1 MVTTRPEAI
10 HLMQIVLRY
19 IKKKD
24 ALKMLKDM
32 DFEIAN
38 NTDNASLRNSI
49 KLVLKYLS
57 WKKYSL
63 IECGKRIIKWNVK
76 SCLGCSNEGLNPQ
89 KLIAEIIGVD
99 CISPTILID
108 GLEWSTCMEWKIKNK

>member
-1 MVTTRPEAI
+1 MVTTRSEAL

-38 NTDNASLRNSI
+38 NTENASLRNSI
-49 KLVLKYLS
+49 KLVLTYLS

-76 SCLGCSNEGLNPQ
+76 LYLGFSKEGLIPQ
-89 KLIAEIIGVD
+89 KLIAEITGVD
-99 CISPTILID
+99 YIHPI
-108 GLEWSTCMEWKIKNK
+108 M

>member
-1 MVTTRPEAI
+1 MVTTRSEAL
-10 HLMQIVLRY
+10 HLVQILLRY
-19 IKKKD
+19 IKKKN

-57 WKKYSL
+57 
-63 IECGKRIIKWNVK
+63 
-76 SCLGCSNEGLNPQ
+76 
-89 KLIAEIIGVD
+89 
-99 CISPTILID
+99 
-108 GLEWSTCMEWKIKNK
+108 

>member
-1 MVTTRPEAI
+1 QTGNEDGKSFRGIFKRVRGIRLMVTTRSEAL
-10 HLMQIVLRY
+10 HLVQILLRY

-57 WKKYSL
+57 
-63 IECGKRIIKWNVK
+63 
-76 SCLGCSNEGLNPQ
+76 
-89 KLIAEIIGVD
+89 
-99 CISPTILID
+99 
-108 GLEWSTCMEWKIKNK
+108 